1 LSSII
6 KNANAELQECRA
18 QMQKNLKYQHEIRAF
33 YQNQLKHLTKQYE
46 QREKE
51 FLEKLA
57 G

>member
-6 KNANAELQECRA
+6 KNANSELQECRA